1 VNPIK
6 PKNNLKNQTR
16 IFLFYFSILY
26 VLLSSFTGKITEW
39 IQLLC
44 EIVHTNLKIN
54 IYLSV
59 DFYLV

>member
-1 VNPIK
+1 MYLLSSFTGKI
-6 PKNNLKNQTR
+6 TE
-16 IFLFYFSILY
+16 
-26 VLLSSFTGKITEW
+26 LLSSFTGKITEW

-59 DFYLV
+59 DFILYNYHHMFMFA